1 MPEQQQDIEI
11 DIPDLNNSNINCSE
25 STHIEDEQNYYRYWP
40 VLPPV
45 QIQQNQ
51 VSTLVDN
58 DCNLQQSS
66 VKKMVDE
73 DMTTYASHSDR
84 YKSLLTETFYVS
96 SLFILYV
103 LFY

>member
-11 DIPDLNNSNINCSE
+11 DSPDPNNSNLNRSE
-25 STHIEDEQNYYRYWP
+25 SSHIEDEQNYYHYWP

-51 VSTLVDN
+51 ISTLVDN

-66 VKKMVDE
+66 VKKIVDE
-73 DMTTYASHSDR
+73 DTTTYASHSDR

-96 SLFILYV
+96 SLLIPYV